1 MRSVVQY
8 LMVTL
13 AAMLLLAPSALAG
26 QREGAFTLSPMVGYH
41 VFEGDQ
47 RTDDSVSYGL
57 AAGYNLTKNWAIEFD
72 LRYTPTETDFDAG
85 TNNFDVDVWTGS
97 MNALY
102 HFNPDGPFVPYVV
115 AGFGGMV
122 FDGGDSGV
130 GDGGD
135 DGDDDSDFML
145 NAGAG
150 IKYFFTDDL
159 ALRLDAR
166 YVADLHSDRQYDQLP
181 GSDDPDHNLIA
192 TAGLTWQFGGPPPA
206 PAPPVDSDMD
216 GVPDARDKC
225 PGTPLGTAVD
235 AVGCPP
241 ALPKPAPVVEKPAP
255 VPPPPPAPDPC
266 AGDDDGDG
274 VNNCLD
280 KCPGTEKGIVVDE
293 FGCPVKFTLYVEF
306 DFDKSEIR
314 PQYHDKLKEAAD
326 FINKYPNTKFLLAGH
341 TDSKGTDKYNQAL
354 SERRAASVK
363 KYLVEK
369 FGIGAQLLHPRGY
382 GESRPIADNATD
394 EGRQKNRRVE
404 VICCVIIPAE

>member
-1 MRSVVQY
+1 MRSVVRY
-8 LMVTL
+8 LMVAL

-26 QREGAFTLSPMVGYH
+26 QREGAFSLSPMVGYH

-57 AAGYNLTKNWAIEFD
+57 AGGYNLTKNWAIEFD
-72 LRYTPTETDFDAG
+72 LRYTPTETDFDTAG
-85 TNNFDVDVWTGS
+85 MDDFDVRVWTGS

-102 HFNPDGPFVPYVV
+102 HFNPDGPFVPYLV
-115 AGFGGMV
+115 AGFGGML

-130 GDGGD
+130 GDDD

-150 IKYFFTDDL
+150 FKYFFAEDL
-159 ALRLDAR
+159 ALRVDAR

-192 TAGLTWQFGGPPPA
+192 TAGLYWQFGGPPPA

-216 GVPDARDKC
+216 GVPDSRDKC

-241 ALPKPAPVVEKPAP
+241 APPKPAPVVEKPAP
-255 VPPPPPAPDPC
+255 APPPPPPAPAP
-266 AGDDDGDG
+266 A
-274 VNNCLD
+274 
-280 KCPGTEKGIVVDE
+280 PA
-293 FGCPVKFTLYVEF
+293 PVAKEIITFNLLF
-306 DFDKSEIR
+306 DFDSAKIKDDMIPALEQARKILNED
-314 PQYHDKLKEAAD
+314 PAA
-326 FINKYPNTKFLLAGH
+326 TFLVMGH
-341 TDSKGTDKYNQAL
+341 TCSIGTEAYNQKL

-363 KYLVEK
+363 NWLVSN
-369 FGIGAQLLHPRGY
+369 GIDAGRLEEIGY
-382 GESRPIADNATD
+382 GESRPKYDNST
-394 EGRQKNRRVE
+394 EESRKLNRRVE
-404 VICCVIIPAE
+404 IQTR